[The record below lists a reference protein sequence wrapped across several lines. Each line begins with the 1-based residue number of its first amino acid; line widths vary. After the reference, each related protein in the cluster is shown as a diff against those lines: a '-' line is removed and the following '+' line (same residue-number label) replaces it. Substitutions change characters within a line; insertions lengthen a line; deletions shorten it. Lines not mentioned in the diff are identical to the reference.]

1 MPSIPNQM
9 MAYVDQ
15 KVRKSTSRPAMK
27 ATAEINNE
35 PIVFIFPRSAGD
47 DPSTICSRGLWP
59 AKKKVDQAANEME
72 AKNHNH
78 PDQLFDTVEAF
89 VGDCVD
95 KHPNPKDT
103 GGKA

>member
-1 MPSIPNQM
+1 MSQ
-9 MAYVDQ
+9 
-15 KVRKSTSRPAMK
+15 SSS
-27 ATAEINNE
+27 
-35 PIVFIFPRSAGD
+35 FPRSAGD
-47 DPSTICSRGLWP
+47 DALTKCSDAFGSP
-59 AKKKVDQAANEME
+59 DEKVYQAANEME

-103 GGKA
+103 GGEA